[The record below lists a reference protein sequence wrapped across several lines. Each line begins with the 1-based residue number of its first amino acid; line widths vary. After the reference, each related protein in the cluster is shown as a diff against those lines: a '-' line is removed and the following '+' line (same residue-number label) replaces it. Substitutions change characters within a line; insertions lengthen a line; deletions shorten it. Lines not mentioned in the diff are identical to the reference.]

1 MEFDKVIKS
10 ISYNQHEILYNIMQL
25 YNNGEPF
32 ECDMTYSKGKF
43 YGSFNVKKH
52 DGTSTNIVIPEPK
65 YKFDVCPQTEDT
77 VKIEPMGRLPL
88 EDESLDSI
96 VYDPPFII
104 APKNCKSIKDNK
116 ETSNKIQRR
125 FGSFYPLTELFET
138 YYFHLKEFI
147 RVLKKN
153 GIAVIKTQDTISA
166 RKQIC
171 SPCYIWFLSECL
183 GFNVI
188 DRFVLTS
195 KQRLISGKHKNQ
207 EHSRRFESYFWVI
220 KKTNKNK
227 PHYLS
232 FADADII
239 KELMEGFITNNK

>member
-43 YGSFNVKKH
+43 YGRFNVKKR

-96 VYDPPFII
+96 VVDLPFVISPPSAPSMKEPKRNRNVI
-104 APKNCKSIKDNK
+104 AN
-116 ETSNKIQRR
+116 R
-125 FGSFYPLTELFET
+125 FSSFYPAEELYKT
-138 YYFHLKEFI
+138 YAFVMKECY
-147 RVLKKN
+147 RVLKPN
-153 GIAVIKTQDTISA
+153 ATLIWKTQQNVSGGIVHDTPYWSKLCA
-166 RKQIC
+166 HKV
-171 SPCYIWFLSECL
+171 
-183 GFNVI
+183 GFVNEDEFI
-188 DRFVLTS
+188 LNA
-195 KQRLISGKHKNQ
+195 KARLISGKVKKQ
-207 EHSRRFESYFWVI
+207 CHSRKFHSQFLVF
-220 KKTNKNK
+220 KKYISKKYDKVNYVK
-227 PHYLS
+227 
-232 FADADII
+232 II
-239 KELMEGFITNNK
+239 NDFFND